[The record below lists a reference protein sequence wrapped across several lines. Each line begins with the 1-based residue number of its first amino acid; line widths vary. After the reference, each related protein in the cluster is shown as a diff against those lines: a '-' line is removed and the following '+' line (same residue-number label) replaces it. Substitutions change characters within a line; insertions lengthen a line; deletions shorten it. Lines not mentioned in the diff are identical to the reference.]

1 MRHKSTWRARRHG
14 GGSIPRADG
23 VDARS
28 FWRRTKSYSA
38 RSHGRPA
45 IALQV
50 QSNRVSPMSG
60 PSSTLGWGNGSED
73 FALFRT
79 LSSEQRLKAFS
90 AMVRQDLV
98 RGQMLVAQGDPSD
111 SLFMV
116 LHGALAVRRTGDS
129 APIAELRAGELVGE
143 IGFFANVPRTADV
156 IAIRDT
162 SVLVLT
168 RTAYQ
173 VLAEEAPAIVEAVL
187 AALARRFAKETAR
200 LTPVRA
206 SPKART
212 VALIDAG
219 REPVP
224 GAFDR
229 RMREGLAA
237 IDAEIVDP
245 ARLNAMFPGRG
256 LDAPEV
262 TDWLNKLEHA
272 APLVVYLGGRQASP
286 WARKAIRQADLV
298 VFACRGDAPA
308 GALTEAEAFACEVH
322 PPSARRL
329 VRIHDRRSGA
339 VRGTPAWLVRLP
351 SFMHHHVALEDQ
363 VDIDSLIRFLS
374 GRAIGFVAA
383 GGGSF
388 GTAHVGIYKAFRER
402 GVMFDIFVGTSVGSA
417 MVAGFAKNLEA
428 EHLERGTHEIFV
440 RSRSFRRPTWPRY
453 ALLDHKAF
461 DRALADQYG
470 SNCRIEDCWRP
481 FAAVATNLSTHN
493 LELIRSGLLWQAVRA
508 SSAIPGLLPPFYT
521 PEGAMLVDGCLIDN
535 VPLASMHQLKSGPN
549 LVVHFGE
556 PAAEMFDVD
565 YAALPGRLELIA
577 AMLMPFR
584 KKLLPA
590 APSAVNV
597 LWRSLVAHQRYD
609 TLPTAPLDA
618 VMRPP
623 LPIEVDVTD
632 FDRHTEIFLASYL
645 WARETIAALEA
656 EGNSAITAILG
667 TSNPAMKRARQFAE
681 RPHSALSG

>member
-1 MRHKSTWRARRHG
+1 
-14 GGSIPRADG
+14 
-23 VDARS
+23 
-28 FWRRTKSYSA
+28 
-38 RSHGRPA
+38 
-45 IALQV
+45 
-50 QSNRVSPMSG
+50 MSG
-60 PSSTLGWGNGSED
+60 SSSVLAWSSALEE

-79 LSSEQRLKAFS
+79 LSSEQRLKTLN

-98 RGQMLVAQGDPSD
+98 RGQMLVAQGGPSD
-111 SLFMV
+111 SLFLV
-116 LHGALAVRRTGDS
+116 LHGALAVRKTGYLE
-129 APIAELRAGELVGE
+129 PIAELRAGELVGE
-143 IGFFANVPRTADV
+143 IGFFADVPRTADV

-162 SVLVLT
+162 SVLALT
-168 RTAYQ
+168 RPAYLKL
-173 VLAEEAPAIVEAVL
+173 VEEAPAIVEALL
-187 AALARRFAKETAR
+187 AALARRFARETAR
-200 LTPVRA
+200 IAPFPT

-212 VALIDAG
+212 VALIDG
-219 REPVP
+219 GLEPLP

-229 RMREGLAA
+229 RMRDGLAA
-237 IDAEIVDP
+237 THAEIIDAT
-245 ARLNAMFPGRG
+245 RLDTMFPGRA
-256 LDAPEV
+256 LDAHEV
-262 TDWLNKLEHA
+262 TEWLNKLEHT
-272 APLVVYLGGRQASP
+272 APLVVYLAGRDASP
-286 WARKAIRQADLV
+286 WARKAIRQADMV
-298 VFACRGDAPA
+298 VFACRGEAPA
-308 GALTEAEAFACEVH
+308 AALTDIEAFACEVH
-322 PPSARRL
+322 PVSARRL
-329 VRIHDRRSGA
+329 VRVHDRRSGE
-339 VRGTPAWLVRLP
+339 VSGTAAWLARLP
-351 SFMHHHVALEDQ
+351 AFMHHHVALEVQ
-363 VDIDSLIRFLS
+363 LDIDSLIRFLC
-374 GRAIGFVAA
+374 GRAVGFVAA

-461 DRALADQYG
+461 DRALAHQYG
-470 SNCRIEDCWRP
+470 PDCRIEDCWRP

-493 LELIRSGLLWQAVRA
+493 LELIRTGPLWQAVRA

-535 VPLASMHQLKSGPN
+535 VPLTSMHQLKSGPN

-577 AMLMPFR
+577 AMLTPFR

-609 TLPTAPLDA
+609 TLPVGPFDT

-623 LPIEVDVTD
+623 PPVGIDVTD
-632 FDRHTEIFLASYL
+632 FDRHTEIFEASYL
-645 WARETIAALEA
+645 WAKEAIATLEAGGSSAIAALLDTGALERRQA
-656 EGNSAITAILG
+656 TAAAVSNRAPSNRLASAAG
-667 TSNPAMKRARQFAE
+667 FG
-681 RPHSALSG
+681 ALNR

>member
-1 MRHKSTWRARRHG
+1 MNEASTTFAWAN
-14 GGSIPRADG
+14 
-23 VDARS
+23 V
-28 FWRRTKSYSA
+28 
-38 RSHGRPA
+38 
-45 IALQV
+45 L
-50 QSNRVSPMSG
+50 
-60 PSSTLGWGNGSED
+60 ED
-73 FALFRT
+73 LALFRT
-79 LSSEQRLKAFS
+79 LSSEQRQKALG
-90 AMVRQDLV
+90 AMVRQDLT
-98 RGQMLVAQGDPSD
+98 RGQMLVAQGGPSD

-116 LHGALAVRRTGDS
+116 LHGALAVRRAGDLE
-129 APIAELRAGELVGE
+129 PIAELRAGEVVGE
-143 IGFFANVPRTADV
+143 IGFFANIPRTADV

-173 VLAEEAPAIVEAVL
+173 DLAKDAPAIVEALL
-187 AALARRFAKETAR
+187 AALAQRFAKETAR
-200 LTPVRA
+200 LTPLRA

-212 VALIDAG
+212 VALIDG
-219 REPVP
+219 GCQPLP
-224 GAFDR
+224 GVFDR
-229 RMREGLAA
+229 RVRDGLAA
-237 IDAEIVDP
+237 IGAEIVDP
-245 ARLNAMFPGRG
+245 ARLNAIFPGRA

-262 TDWLNKLEHA
+262 ADWLNKLEYA
-272 APLVVYLGGRQASP
+272 APLVVYFGGRESSA
-286 WARKAIRQADLV
+286 WTRKAIRQADMV
-298 VFACRGDAPA
+298 VFACRGDVPE
-308 GALTEAEAFACEVH
+308 GALTDVEAFACEVH
-322 PPSARRL
+322 PVSARRL
-329 VRIHDRRSGA
+329 VRIHDRRSGE
-339 VRGTPAWLVRLP
+339 VSGTVAWLARLP

-402 GVMFDIFVGTSVGSA
+402 GVMFDIFIGTSVGSA
-417 MVAGFAKNLEA
+417 MAAGFAKNLEA
-428 EHLERGTHEIFV
+428 EDLERGTHEIFV

-453 ALLDHKAF
+453 ALLDHKVF

-470 SNCRIEDCWRP
+470 RDCRIEDCWRP
-481 FAAVATNLSTHN
+481 FAAIATNLSTHN

-521 PEGAMLVDGCLIDN
+521 SEGAMLVDGCLIDN
-535 VPLASMHQLKSGPN
+535 VPLAPMHQLKSGPN

-556 PAAEMFDVD
+556 PAAEMFDVE

-609 TLPTAPLDA
+609 ILPTASLDL

-623 LPIEVDVTD
+623 LPFGVDVTD
-632 FDRHTEIFLASYL
+632 FDRHTDIFYASYI
-645 WARETIAALEA
+645 WAQQAIAALA
-656 EGNSAITAILG
+656 SEGNSAITAILA
-667 TSNPAMKRARQFAE
+667 TSKPATKR
-681 RPHSALSG
+681 PCHSRTPEQRSVRLS

>member
-1 MRHKSTWRARRHG
+1 
-14 GGSIPRADG
+14 
-23 VDARS
+23 
-28 FWRRTKSYSA
+28 
-38 RSHGRPA
+38 
-45 IALQV
+45 
-50 QSNRVSPMSG
+50 MSG
-60 PSSTLGWGNGSED
+60 SSSVLAWSSALED

-79 LSSEQRLKAFS
+79 LSSEQRLKTLN

-98 RGQMLVAQGDPSD
+98 RGQMLVAQGGPSD
-111 SLFMV
+111 SLFLV
-116 LHGALAVRRTGDS
+116 LHGALAVRKTGYS
-129 APIAELRAGELVGE
+129 EPIAKLRAGELVGE

-162 SVLVLT
+162 SVLALT
-168 RTAYQ
+168 RPAYQ
-173 VLAEEAPAIVEAVL
+173 KLVEEAPAIVEALL

-200 LTPVRA
+200 IAPFPT

-212 VALIDAG
+212 VALIDG
-219 REPVP
+219 GVEPLP
-224 GAFDR
+224 GIFDR

-237 IDAEIVDP
+237 TQAEIIDA
-245 ARLNAMFPGRG
+245 ARLHAMFPGRP
-256 LDAPEV
+256 LDAHDV
-262 TDWLNKLEHA
+262 TEWLNKLEHT
-272 APLVVYLGGRQASP
+272 APLVVYVGGRDASP
-286 WARKAIRQADLV
+286 LARKAIRHADMV
-298 VFACRGDAPA
+298 VFACRGEAPA
-308 GALTEAEAFACEVH
+308 AALTDVEAFACEVH
-322 PPSARRL
+322 PASARRL
-329 VRIHDRRSGA
+329 VRVHDRRSGE
-339 VRGTPAWLVRLP
+339 VSGTAAWLARLP

-363 VDIDSLIRFLS
+363 IDIDSLIRFLS

-383 GGGSF
+383 GGGSL
-388 GTAHVGIYKAFRER
+388 GTAHVGIYRAFHER

-440 RSRSFRRPTWPRY
+440 TSRSFRRPTWPRY
-453 ALLDHKAF
+453 SLLDHKAF
-461 DRALADQYG
+461 DRALTDQYG
-470 SNCRIEDCWRP
+470 ADCRIEDCWRP
-481 FAAVATNLSTHN
+481 IAAVATNLSTHN
-493 LELIRSGLLWQAVRA
+493 LELIRTGPLWQAVRA

-535 VPLASMHQLKSGPN
+535 VPLTSMHQLKSGPN

-623 LPIEVDVTD
+623 RPLGVDVTD
-632 FDRHTEIFLASYL
+632 FDRHTDIFWEAYL
-645 WARETIAALEA
+645 WARQAIVALEA
-656 EGNSAITAILG
+656 EGDPAIAAMLAASKPMRQNDPVAPLNSRATLY
-667 TSNPAMKRARQFAE
+667 PAESLLRR
-681 RPHSALSG
+681 G

>member
-1 MRHKSTWRARRHG
+1 MNEASTTFAWAN
-14 GGSIPRADG
+14 
-23 VDARS
+23 V
-28 FWRRTKSYSA
+28 
-38 RSHGRPA
+38 
-45 IALQV
+45 L
-50 QSNRVSPMSG
+50 
-60 PSSTLGWGNGSED
+60 ED

-79 LSSEQRLKAFS
+79 LSSEQRQKALG
-90 AMVRQDLV
+90 AMVRQDLT
-98 RGQMLVAQGDPSD
+98 RGQMLVAQGGPSD

-116 LHGALAVRRTGDS
+116 LHGALAVRRAGDLE
-129 APIAELRAGELVGE
+129 PIAELRAGEVVGE
-143 IGFFANVPRTADV
+143 IGFFANIPRTADV

-173 VLAEEAPAIVEAVL
+173 DLAKDAPAIVEALL
-187 AALARRFAKETAR
+187 AALAQRFAKETAR
-200 LTPVRA
+200 LTPLRA

-212 VALIDAG
+212 VALIDG
-219 REPVP
+219 GCQPLP
-224 GAFDR
+224 GVFDR
-229 RMREGLAA
+229 RMRDGLAA
-237 IDAEIVDP
+237 IGAEIVDP
-245 ARLNAMFPGRG
+245 ARLNAIFPGRA

-262 TDWLNKLEHA
+262 ADWLNKLEYA
-272 APLVVYLGGRQASP
+272 APLVVYFDGRESSA
-286 WARKAIRQADLV
+286 WTRKAIRQADMV
-298 VFACRGDAPA
+298 VFACRGDVPK
-308 GALTEAEAFACEVH
+308 GALTDVEAFACEVH
-322 PPSARRL
+322 PVSARRL
-329 VRIHDRRSGA
+329 VRIHDRRSGE
-339 VRGTPAWLVRLP
+339 VSGTAAWLARLP

-388 GTAHVGIYKAFRER
+388 GTAHVGIYKAFRDY

-417 MVAGFAKNLEA
+417 MAAGFAKNLEA
-428 EHLERGTHEIFV
+428 EDLEPGTHEIFV

-453 ALLDHKAF
+453 ALLDHKVF

-470 SNCRIEDCWRP
+470 RDCRIEDCWRP
-481 FAAVATNLSTHN
+481 FAAIATNLSTHN

-521 PEGAMLVDGCLIDN
+521 SKGAMLVDGCLIDN
-535 VPLASMHQLKSGPN
+535 VPLAPMHQLKSGPN

-556 PAAEMFDVD
+556 PAAEMFDVE

-609 TLPTAPLDA
+609 ILPTASLDL

-623 LPIEVDVTD
+623 LPFGVDVTD
-632 FDRHTEIFLASYL
+632 FDRHTDIFYASYI
-645 WARETIAALEA
+645 WAQQAIAALA
-656 EGNSAITAILG
+656 SEGNSAITAILA
-667 TSNPAMKRARQFAE
+667 TSKPATKR
-681 RPHSALSG
+681 PCHSRTPEQRSVRLS

>member
-1 MRHKSTWRARRHG
+1 MKGASTTFA
-14 GGSIPRADG
+14 
-23 VDARS
+23 
-28 FWRRTKSYSA
+28 
-38 RSHGRPA
+38 
-45 IALQV
+45 
-50 QSNRVSPMSG
+50 
-60 PSSTLGWGNGSED
+60 WGNLSED

-79 LSSEQRLKAFS
+79 LSPEQRQKAFS
-90 AMVRQDLV
+90 AMVRRDLV
-98 RGQMLVAQGDPSD
+98 RGQTLVAQGGASD

-116 LHGALAVRRTGDS
+116 LHGALAVRRAGDIE
-129 APIAELRAGELVGE
+129 PIAELRAGELVGE

-168 RTAYQ
+168 RAAYQ
-173 VLAEEAPAIVEAVL
+173 NLAKDAPAIVEALL

-200 LTPVRA
+200 ITPVRA

-212 VALIDAG
+212 VALIDG
-219 REPVP
+219 GCEPLP
-224 GAFDR
+224 DAFDR
-229 RMREGLAA
+229 RLRDGLAA
-237 IDAEIVDP
+237 TDAEIVDP
-245 ARLNAMFPGRG
+245 ARVNAMFPGRT
-256 LDAPEV
+256 LDTPEV
-262 TDWLNKLEHA
+262 ADWLNKLEHA
-272 APLVVYLGGRQASP
+272 APLVVYLGGREASA
-286 WARKAIRQADLV
+286 WARKAIRQADMV
-298 VFACRGDAPA
+298 VFACRGVAPA
-308 GALTEAEAFACEVH
+308 EALTEVEAFACEVH
-322 PPSARRL
+322 PVSTRRL
-329 VRIHDRRSGA
+329 VRIHDRRSGE
-339 VRGTPAWLVRLP
+339 VSGTTAWLARLP
-351 SFMHHHVALEDQ
+351 CFMHHHVAIEDQ
-363 VDIDSLIRFLS
+363 IDIDSLIRFLS

-402 GVMFDIFVGTSVGSA
+402 GVMFDVFVGTSVGSA
-417 MVAGFAKNLEA
+417 MAAGFAKNLEA
-428 EHLERGTHEIFV
+428 EDLESGTHEIFV

-470 SNCRIEDCWRP
+470 HDCRIEDCWRP

-493 LELIRSGLLWQAVRA
+493 LELIRSGRLWHAVRA

-565 YAALPGRLELIA
+565 YAALPGRLELITT
-577 AMLMPFR
+577 MLMPFR

-609 TLPTAPLDA
+609 TLPTAPLDM

-623 LPIEVDVTD
+623 SPLGIDVTE
-632 FDRHTEIFLASYL
+632 FHRHTEIFEASYF
-645 WARETIAALEA
+645 WARQAIVALEA
-656 EGNSAITAILG
+656 EGNSAIAAILATG
-667 TSNPAMKRARQFAE
+667 RPAME
-681 RPHSALSG
+681 RSRDLVGLRTAL

>member
-1 MRHKSTWRARRHG
+1 MKGA
-14 GGSIPRADG
+14 
-23 VDARS
+23 
-28 FWRRTKSYSA
+28 SA
-38 RSHGRPA
+38 TFA
-45 IALQV
+45 
-50 QSNRVSPMSG
+50 
-60 PSSTLGWGNGSED
+60 WGNLSED

-79 LSSEQRLKAFS
+79 LSPEQRRKAFA
-90 AMVRQDLV
+90 AMVRRDLV
-98 RGQMLVAQGDPSD
+98 RGQTLVAQGGASD

-116 LHGALAVRRTGDS
+116 LHGALAVRRAGDIE
-129 APIAELRAGELVGE
+129 PIAELRAGELVGE

-168 RTAYQ
+168 RAAYQ
-173 VLAEEAPAIVEAVL
+173 NLAEDAPAIVEALL
-187 AALARRFAKETAR
+187 ATLARRFAKETAR
-200 LTPVRA
+200 ITPVRA

-212 VALIDAG
+212 VALIDG
-219 REPVP
+219 GCEPLP

-237 IDAEIVDP
+237 TDAEIVDP
-245 ARLNAMFPGRG
+245 ARVNAMFPGRT
-256 LDAPEV
+256 LDTPEV
-262 TDWLNKLEHA
+262 ADWLNKLEHA
-272 APLVVYLGGRQASP
+272 APLVVYLGGREASA
-286 WARKAIRQADLV
+286 WARKAIRQADMV

-308 GALTEAEAFACEVH
+308 EALTEVEAFACEVH
-322 PPSARRL
+322 PVSTRRL
-329 VRIHDRRSGA
+329 VRIHDRRSGE
-339 VRGTPAWLVRLP
+339 VSGTTAWLARLP
-351 SFMHHHVALEDQ
+351 CFMHHHVALEDQ
-363 VDIDSLIRFLS
+363 IDIDSLIRFLS

-402 GVMFDIFVGTSVGSA
+402 GVMFDVFVGTSVGSA
-417 MVAGFAKNLEA
+417 MAAGFAKNLEA
-428 EHLERGTHEIFV
+428 EDLERGTHEIFV

-461 DRALADQYG
+461 DRALAHQYG
-470 SNCRIEDCWRP
+470 HDCRIEDCWRP

-493 LELIRSGLLWQAVRA
+493 LELIRSGRLWQAVRA

-565 YAALPGRLELIA
+565 YAALPGRLELITT
-577 AMLMPFR
+577 MLMPFR

-609 TLPTAPLDA
+609 TLPTAPLDM

-623 LPIEVDVTD
+623 SPFGIDVTE
-632 FDRHTEIFLASYL
+632 FHRHTEIFEASYF
-645 WARETIAALEA
+645 WARQAIVALEA
-656 EGNSAITAILG
+656 EGNSAIAAILATG
-667 TSNPAMKRARQFAE
+667 RAAME
-681 RPHSALSG
+681 RPRDLVGLRTAL

>member
-1 MRHKSTWRARRHG
+1 MNQA
-14 GGSIPRADG
+14 
-23 VDARS
+23 
-28 FWRRTKSYSA
+28 SA
-38 RSHGRPA
+38 PFA
-45 IALQV
+45 
-50 QSNRVSPMSG
+50 
-60 PSSTLGWGNGSED
+60 WGNVLED

-90 AMVRQDLV
+90 AMVRQDLM
-98 RGQMLVAQGDPSD
+98 RGQMLVAQGEPSD

-116 LHGALAVRRTGDS
+116 LHGALAVRRAGDLE
-129 APIAELRAGELVGE
+129 PIAELRAGEVVGE
-143 IGFFANVPRTADV
+143 IGFFANIPRTADV

-168 RTAYQ
+168 RNAYQ
-173 VLAEEAPAIVEAVL
+173 QLAEDAPALVEALL

-200 LTPVRA
+200 LTPLRA

-212 VALIDAG
+212 VTLIDG
-219 REPVP
+219 GYEPLP
-224 GAFDR
+224 RDFDR

-237 IDAEIVDP
+237 VDAEIVDP
-245 ARLNAMFPGRG
+245 ARVNAMFPGRA

-262 TDWLNKLEHA
+262 TDWLNKLEHI
-272 APLVVYLGGRQASP
+272 APLVVYLGGREASA

-308 GALTEAEAFACEVH
+308 ASLTEVEAFACEVH

-329 VRIHDRRSGA
+329 VRIHDRRRGQVSGTA
-339 VRGTPAWLVRLP
+339 AWLARLP
-351 SFMHHHVALEDQ
+351 SFMHHHVALGDQ

-374 GRAIGFVAA
+374 GRAIGYVAA

-402 GVMFDIFVGTSVGSA
+402 GIMFDIFVGTSAGSA
-417 MVAGFAKNLEA
+417 MAAGFAKNLEA
-428 EHLERGTHEIFV
+428 EDLERGTHEIFV

-453 ALLDHKAF
+453 ALLDHKVF
-461 DRALADQYG
+461 DRVLADQYG
-470 SNCRIEDCWRP
+470 RDCRIEDCWRP
-481 FAAVATNLSTHN
+481 FAAIATNLSTHN

-535 VPLASMHQLKSGPN
+535 VPLAPMHQLKSGPN

-609 TLPTAPLDA
+609 ILPTAPLDL

-623 LPIEVDVTD
+623 IPLGIDVTE
-632 FDRHTEIFLASYL
+632 FDRHTDIFLASYL
-645 WARETIAALEA
+645 WGREAIAALEA

-667 TSNPAMKRARQFAE
+667 TGNLPAKRPRHLVGL
-681 RPHSALSG
+681 PHSALSG